1 MEKCF
6 FLRDTGVQNFSRK
19 SSFPQSIEF
28 SFIFL
33 SWIEEGSYPD
43 TANSVF
49 CCYPQVEVSNEYSCC
64 TPCYFK
70 MILQQKM
77 QIGVCSPRYIPLTK
91 VQMILLVISCTTL
104 AGRQLS
110 MCDIVA
116 AHLGSSIYNIQQ
128 TPHFSYVMFLV
139 WAHMIWPV

>member
-6 FLRDTGVQNFSRK
+6 FLSDTGVQNFSRK
-19 SSFPQSIEF
+19 SSFPWSIEF

-33 SWIEEGSYPD
+33 SWIEEGRYPD

-49 CCYPQVEVSNEYSCC
+49 CCYPQVEESNEYSC

-70 MILQQKM
+70 TIWQQRT
-77 QIGVCSPRYIPLTK
+77 QTGVRSPRYIPLTK

-104 AGRQLS
+104 TGRQLS
-110 MCDIVA
+110 TCDIVA
-116 AHLGSSIYNIQQ
+116 YLGNSIYNVQQ
-128 TPHFSYVMFLV
+128 TSHFSNVMVLV
-139 WAHMIWPV
+139 WACMIWPV